1 MTAPTPTQ
9 HERREASGWG
19 WSLFRW
25 TYARWRQII
34 AHADLNGKDQRPS
47 QSKLAA
53 FLVVNVGCICALWQV
68 AHGQS
73 VGASTVTVILAGLSA
88 SFGMKMYGMFLQ
100 RYQYTATDANTRSEQ
115 ISRTTSDT
123 RVHNIAETIERKIVE
138 DADGDYEVTR

>member
-1 MTAPTPTQ
+1 MTAPAVPNA
-9 HERREASGWG
+9 RESSGWG
-19 WSLFRW
+19 WQALRW

-53 FLVVNVGCICALWQV
+53 FLVVNVGCACALWQV

-73 VGASTVTVILAGLSA
+73 VGASTVTIVLAGLSA

-100 RYQYTATDANTRSEQ
+100 RYQHTSTDANTRSEQ
-115 ISRTTSDT
+115 ISRATSDT
-123 RVHNIAETIERKIVE
+123 RVHNITETIERKIVE
-138 DADGDYEVTR
+138 DPDGDFEVTR